1 MTVSEAEGTEG
12 ADSPSDQLASHE
24 RSITEALI
32 GLGTPP
38 HVAKVMMCLHVH
50 GAASSKILQERCDI
64 RQPEVSMAI
73 QELRK
78 RSLVEIN
85 HSEAKGRGR
94 PSHIYDLSEPVASG
108 IGQFVSET
116 EQRIQA
122 LQQGISNLKHLT
134 QDL

>member
-12 ADSPSDQLASHE
+12 SDSPSDQLANHE

>member
-1 MTVSEAEGTEG
+1 MTAGEAVGIEGH
-12 ADSPSDQLASHE
+12 DPLSHQLANHE

-38 HVAKVMMCLHVH
+38 HVAKVMICLHVH

-64 RQPEVSMAI
+64 RQPEVSLAI
-73 QELRK
+73 QELKK

-94 PSHIYDLSEPVASG
+94 PSHIYDLSEPVALG

-116 EQRIQA
+116 EQRIEA
-122 LQQGISNLKHLT
+122 LQQGVSNLKDLV

>member
-12 ADSPSDQLASHE
+12 ADSPSDQLVSHE

>member
-1 MTVSEAEGTEG
+1 MTVSEAEGNEG
-12 ADSPSDQLASHE
+12 ADSLPDQLANHE

-122 LQQGISNLKHLT
+122 LQKGISNLKHLT
-134 QDL
+134 QEL

>member
-1 MTVSEAEGTEG
+1 MSEAEGTEG

>member
-1 MTVSEAEGTEG
+1 MTAGEAVRIEGH
-12 ADSPSDQLASHE
+12 DSPSHQLANHE
-24 RSITEALI
+24 GAITEALI
-32 GLGTPP
+32 SLGTPP
-38 HVAKVMMCLHVH
+38 HVAKVMMCLHLH

-73 QELRK
+73 QELKK

-85 HSEAKGRGR
+85 HSEARGRGR
-94 PSHIYDLSEPVASG
+94 PSHIYDLTEPVASG

-116 EQRIQA
+116 EQRIEA
-122 LQQGISNLKHLT
+122 LQQGVSNLKDLV

>member
-1 MTVSEAEGTEG
+1 MTASEAVGIEDH
-12 ADSPSDQLASHE
+12 DSLSHQPTNHE
-24 RSITEALI
+24 RSIVEALV
-32 GLGTPP
+32 GLGTPA

-94 PSHIYDLSEPVASG
+94 PSHIYDLSDTVASG
-108 IGQFVSET
+108 INQFVSET

-122 LQQGISNLKHLT
+122 LQQGVSNLKQLT

>member
-1 MTVSEAEGTEG
+1 MTVGEAEGTVG
-12 ADSPSDQLASHE
+12 ADSLSDQPANHE
-24 RSITEALI
+24 RSIVEALI

-122 LQQGISNLKHLT
+122 LQKGISNLKHLT
-134 QDL
+134 QEL